1 MHDRAG
7 RAPSR
12 LRSHGFF
19 LAEFLPIVPAVSA
32 LVSATEM
39 PIYRFAGCELD
50 PAERRL
56 IAHGRAVTLTPKVFD
71 TLVLLVEHAGR
82 VVSKDELMAA
92 LWPRGFVH
100 ESNLTKHIWLIRK
113 ALGDSEH
120 DARCIET
127 VSKLGYRF
135 VAPVEASARADVPVR
150 VAAAPVSAIDAA
162 PVRAER
168 VEPAVP
174 PQASMRRRAYRIGL
188 GAAALIAAIALAW
201 RFAPREDTAIPP
213 RTGTAVAIVDFN
225 NLSQNA
231 KDAWLGPA
239 LVEMLGAEIA
249 LGEHVFVLPDEIVRP
264 ARSGLSIPLAGGF
277 APQTLAALK
286 KRVGADFV
294 LSGSYLVSGAAETP
308 TLRIDLA
315 LQDAVS
321 GNAVASVS
329 QSGPVADLSAVVTRT
344 GAALRDAAGF
354 RPASAEALQ
363 SVANAQ
369 PPNLDVARR
378 VGFALDALHRNDP
391 ARARDELLDA
401 IAEAPG
407 YAPAYSYL
415 AQAWSALGYRAKA
428 AAAAEQAAAHAQG
441 LPEEQRLQIEV
452 QRQAA
457 QNAWEKAADAAR
469 ALVALKPENPDY
481 RLRLIQLLVSA
492 HKDADAAAALD
503 ALSKR
508 PGAASDPRVE
518 LAAADVAG
526 VRSDVKSAAVHAREA
541 LKLAQVRDAPGQIA
555 DAQLQL
561 GAALS
566 YIGETAEA
574 RRLLKLAIAGY
585 QRIGH
590 LRGEADARE
599 ALGKSLSSTNE
610 GDAAREEYQRAMA
623 IYQSIGDLGGTTIAY
638 SDLSRM
644 LWSAGDLDGAKTAA
658 QHVLDLSRET
668 GDLRMQ
674 TWGLQALATAAS
686 DEAASDEVLEDY
698 RETIALD
705 EKTGSDSGIVWHLSS
720 YADVLR
726 LRGDLAAA
734 QAACNR
740 ASEVVKNVGD
750 PQFRLVAFFTC
761 AEIALDRGDVAGAE
775 RGLAETM
782 TLAQATADPIT
793 MANVEI
799 TLAQIDMGRERWA
812 DARPRLERA
821 AEGYAKAEGNTG
833 TADAVALLAVCADEL
848 GDAKARDAA
857 IARATELRRGI
868 TEHQE
873 VFVVDVALAML
884 RARNG
889 DKAAIGDLRALA
901 KDAEARHWVGWSL
914 ESRLAAYEVLAA
926 RHDPAAAPLR
936 AEISSAAR
944 EPGYGWVLTRLG
956 DTPA

>member
-1 MHDRAG
+1 M
-7 RAPSR
+7 
-12 LRSHGFF
+12 
-19 LAEFLPIVPAVSA
+19 
-32 LVSATEM
+32 SATEM

-50 PAERRL
+50 PVERRL
-56 IAHGRAVTLTPKVFD
+56 IAHGHPVTLTPKVFD

-127 VSKLGYRF
+127 VPKLGYRF
-135 VAPVEASARADVPVR
+135 VAPVETTSREEPPRFHPGESAHPAPSPPAGVTAPSASTRGRR
-150 VAAAPVSAIDAA
+150 VI
-162 PVRAER
+162 
-168 VEPAVP
+168 
-174 PQASMRRRAYRIGL
+174 
-188 GAAALIAAIALAW
+188 ALIAGGAVLLAVAALAW
-201 RFAPREDTAIPP
+201 RLAWHEPEVAAPP
-213 RTGTAVAIVDFN
+213 RSGTAVAIVDFN

-249 LGEHVFVLPDEIVRP
+249 LGDGVFVLPDEIVRP
-264 ARSGLSIPLAGGF
+264 ARSGLSTPLAGGF
-277 APQTLAALK
+277 ARQTLATLK
-286 KRVGADFV
+286 KRVGANYV
-294 LSGSYLVSGAAETP
+294 LSGSYLVGGAADGP
-308 TLRIDLA
+308 SLRIDLA
-315 LQDAVS
+315 LQDAAS
-321 GNAVASVS
+321 GKSVASVS
-329 QSGPVADLSAVVTRT
+329 ESGPISDLSAVVTRT
-344 GAALRDAAGF
+344 GAALRRAAGF

-363 SVANAQ
+363 SIANAQ

-415 AQAWSALGYRAKA
+415 AQAWSALGYSTKA

-457 QNAWEKAADAAR
+457 QREWQKAADAAR
-469 ALVALKPENPDY
+469 ALVVLKPENPDY
-481 RLRLIQLLVSA
+481 RLRLIQLLNEA

-503 ALSKR
+503 ALGKL
-508 PGAASDPRVE
+508 PGAAADPRVA

-526 VRSDVKSAAVHAREA
+526 ARSNVAGVAAHAREA
-541 LKLAQVRDAPGQIA
+541 LELAETRDAPGQIA
-555 DAQLQL
+555 DAQLRL
-561 GAALS
+561 GTALF
-566 YIGETAEA
+566 YLGESDES
-574 RRLLKLAIAGY
+574 RRILKLAIAAY
-585 QRIGH
+585 QRIGNPS
-590 LRGEADARE
+590 GEADARE
-599 ALGKSLSSTNE
+599 TLGKSLSSSNE

-623 IYQSIGDLGGTTIAY
+623 IYRSIGDLGGTTTAY

-644 LWSAGDLDGAKTAA
+644 LWNAGDLDGAKTAA
-658 QHVLDLSRET
+658 QHVLDLARET

-686 DEAASDEVLEDY
+686 DETASDEVLDEY

-705 EKTGSDSGIVWHLSS
+705 EKTASDSGIVWHLSG

-734 QAACNR
+734 QAACDR
-740 ASEVVKNVGD
+740 ASDVVKNVGD

-761 AEIALDRGDVAGAE
+761 AEVALDRGDVAAAE
-775 RGLAETM
+775 RRLAETM
-782 TLAQATADPIT
+782 AVARSVSDPI
-793 MANVEI
+793 MISNVEI
-799 TLAQIDMGRERWA
+799 TLAQIDMGRARWA

-821 AEGYAKAEGNTG
+821 AQGYAKAEANTG
-833 TADAVALLAVCADEL
+833 MADAEALLAVCTDAL
-848 GDAKARDAA
+848 GDVKARDAA
-857 IARATELRRGI
+857 VARATALRRGI

-873 VFVVDVALAML
+873 VFGVDVALAAL
-884 RARNG
+884 RARAG
-889 DKAAIGDLRALA
+889 DQAAIGDLRALA
-901 KDAEARHWVGWSL
+901 KDAEARHWLGWSL

-926 RHDPAAAPLR
+926 HHDPAAAPLR
-936 AEISSAAR
+936 AEIASTAR
-944 EPGYGWVLTRLG
+944 EHGFGWVLARLG
-956 DTPA
+956 DEHA